1 MSTDER
7 AKRDARIVE
16 LADSGLTISQLR
28 ERFGL
33 TNQHIQ
39 SILRRADMGA
49 RNMTRMTTRGRI
61 VALITIGAGLLM
73 LAFTIESCVN
83 RTSKHEYLW
92 QEGI

>member
-39 SILRRADMGA
+39 SILRKSGRKDATYDMF
-49 RNMTRMTTRGRI
+49 NY
-61 VALITIGAGLLM
+61 AG
-73 LAFTIESCVN
+73 
-83 RTSKHEYLW
+83 
-92 QEGI
+92 

>member
-1 MSTDER
+1 MTRPYHRMSPEER

-39 SILRRADMGA
+39 SILRKSGRKDATYDMF
-49 RNMTRMTTRGRI
+49 NY
-61 VALITIGAGLLM
+61 AG
-73 LAFTIESCVN
+73 
-83 RTSKHEYLW
+83 
-92 QEGI
+92 

>member
-1 MSTDER
+1 MTRPYHRMKPEER

-39 SILRRADMGA
+39 SVLRKSGRKDADYDTF
-49 RNMTRMTTRGRI
+49 NY
-61 VALITIGAGLLM
+61 AG
-73 LAFTIESCVN
+73 
-83 RTSKHEYLW
+83 
-92 QEGI
+92 

>member
-1 MSTDER
+1 VTRPYHRMKPDER

-39 SILRRADMGA
+39 SILRRAGHGSAEYD
-49 RNMTRMTTRGRI
+49 TYDY
-61 VALITIGAGLLM
+61 AG
-73 LAFTIESCVN
+73 
-83 RTSKHEYLW
+83 
-92 QEGI
+92 